1 MTKSARWKMSSGKQ
15 KTHLTGV
22 LMILSREQ
30 RRKNRELKKQLEAER
45 TKNAVVDDDVDKDA
59 EIEALKRE
67 VLELQYRM
75 KEESERYEV
84 IFRLES

>member
-1 MTKSARWKMSSGKQ
+1 
-15 KTHLTGV
+15 
-22 LMILSREQ
+22 MIVQREQ

-45 TKNAVVDDDVDKDA
+45 TKNAVVDDGVDKDA
-59 EIEALKRE
+59 EIEALKRD

-84 IFRLES
+84 LFD